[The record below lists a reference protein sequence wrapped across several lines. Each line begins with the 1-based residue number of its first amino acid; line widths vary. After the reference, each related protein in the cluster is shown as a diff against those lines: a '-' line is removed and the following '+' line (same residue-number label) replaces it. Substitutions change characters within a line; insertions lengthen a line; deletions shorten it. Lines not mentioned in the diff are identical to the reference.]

1 MQDTPMKTKGQLSI
15 ELSSLNLQL
24 KNIEER
30 DNLLFERNLAFSV
43 VIMANGIIENA
54 NKALLTNLDY
64 LKSEIVGKPLINFI
78 IEDQRKDFLAQFERC
93 FKGEYP
99 SDLEVG
105 IYAKDGS
112 VKTILFSSTQLLF
125 QEENNPHSILV
136 SGVDITVRKKAEEEL
151 RKLYENSRSAEEKI
165 EQVLD
170 IDQRIS
176 AILELHHL
184 IDFIIEKATE
194 ILEVQRCS
202 LMVLDVEE
210 QELLIKGA
218 RGLDEDIIINT
229 RIKIGESIAG
239 LVARDGNPLLVTDIE
254 VEPIIGR
261 KNNFLYK
268 SKSFL
273 SVPIKLR
280 DKVVGVF
287 NASDK
292 GPMGEDVFTQTDLKV
307 ISMIIQQA
315 AIAIENANY
324 YRELE
329 HLSTIDSLTG
339 LYNHRHF
346 MRTLRHEVER
356 SNRYGNPLCLL
367 MFDVDDL
374 KSYNDVYGH
383 LEGDRL
389 LKEIS
394 RAVKESLRVVDVVC
408 RYAGDEFM
416 IILLET
422 SILQVK
428 VVAEKIKQAVSSLRL
443 KRMITLSMGIATC
456 RKNINV
462 HDFILKT
469 DQALYQAKK
478 EGKDGVCCLI

>member
-1 MQDTPMKTKGQLSI
+1 
-15 ELSSLNLQL
+15 
-24 KNIEER
+24 
-30 DNLLFERNLAFSV
+30 
-43 VIMANGIIENA
+43 
-54 NKALLTNLDY
+54 
-64 LKSEIVGKPLINFI
+64 
-78 IEDQRKDFLAQFERC
+78 
-93 FKGEYP
+93 
-99 SDLEVG
+99 
-105 IYAKDGS
+105 
-112 VKTILFSSTQLLF
+112 
-125 QEENNPHSILV
+125 
-136 SGVDITVRKKAEEEL
+136 
-151 RKLYENSRSAEEKI
+151 
-165 EQVLD
+165 
-170 IDQRIS
+170 
-176 AILELHHL
+176 
-184 IDFIIEKATE
+184 
-194 ILEVQRCS
+194 
-202 LMVLDVEE
+202 
-210 QELLIKGA
+210 
-218 RGLDEDIIINT
+218 
-229 RIKIGESIAG
+229 
-239 LVARDGNPLLVTDIE
+239 
-254 VEPIIGR
+254 
-261 KNNFLYK
+261 
-268 SKSFL
+268 
-273 SVPIKLR
+273 
-280 DKVVGVF
+280 
-287 NASDK
+287 
-292 GPMGEDVFTQTDLKV
+292 
-307 ISMIIQQA
+307 
-315 AIAIENANY
+315 
-324 YRELE
+324 
-329 HLSTIDSLTG
+329 
-339 LYNHRHF
+339 